1 MRVAVIDVGSN
12 TARLLVADVGADES
26 IVPVVEERSYLRLG
40 AEIERTGT
48 LGERKIAEA
57 AATCGAF
64 ARRAGELGATRS
76 TVIVTAPG
84 RQGASAAALTAALGE
99 ATGLPVRV
107 LTADGEGRLA
117 YDGAVARATGELPE
131 VVAVVD
137 VGGGSTEIAVGTPL
151 LGAAWIRSADVGS
164 LRLTR
169 AYLDDDPPTAA
180 QVAAATDA
188 VAAALAGMRPPAP
201 DIALAVGG
209 SARAVA
215 RIVGRRFGADD
226 LQEAVAI
233 LSRRP
238 AAKVARTFGI
248 TPERAETLLAGALL
262 LAGAG
267 RALGTSFELGRGGL
281 REGAA
286 LELASE
292 REAVRAA

>member
-12 TARLLVADVGADES
+12 TARLLVAAVDTDGSV
-26 IVPVVEERSYLRLG
+26 VPVAEERSYLRLG

-48 LGERKIAEA
+48 LGVEKIAECA
-57 AATCGAF
+57 GVCAAYARQAAT
-64 ARRAGELGATRS
+64 LGSERS

-84 RQGASAAALTAALGE
+84 RQGDSAAALTGALAG

-117 YDGAVARATGELPE
+117 YDGAVARATVELPD

-151 LGAAWIRSADVGS
+151 LGAAWIRSADLGS

-169 AYLDDDPPTAA
+169 AHLHDDPPTER
-180 QVAAATDA
+180 QVAAAADA
-188 VAAALAGMRPPAP
+188 VAQALDGMRPPAP
-201 DIALAVGG
+201 DIAFAVGG
-209 SARAVA
+209 SARALA
-215 RIVGRRFGADD
+215 KIVGRRFDADD
-226 LQEAVAI
+226 LGEAVKI
-233 LSRRP
+233 LARRP
-238 AAKVARTFGI
+238 AVKAVRPFGLDAR
-248 TPERAETLLAGALL
+248 RAETLLAGALIL
-262 LAGAG
+262 TGACHT
-267 RALGTSFELGRGGL
+267 LGTSLVLGRGGL

-286 LELASE
+286 LELAA